1 MRNLAS
7 LLERV
12 SKILNKDTFTKGAI
26 ISVIQKNTKAD
37 LPETSISLKEGVLS
51 IIASSPV
58 KNEITLKE
66 KAIQDELKN
75 VYKIFITRFLYK

>member
-1 MRNLAS
+1 MRNLSS

-12 SKILNKDTFTKGAI
+12 SKILNKDTFTKEAI
-26 ISVIQKNTKAD
+26 ISVIKKYTKAD
-37 LPETSISLKEGVLS
+37 IPETSISLKDGVLV
-51 IIASSPV
+51 ITASPSV

-66 KAIQDELKN
+66 KVIQEELRD